1 MEDETVAHVLL
12 RCPLWA
18 GIRLAMKEAAGR
30 RWGDLSYLLGGYSKK
45 RELRTGKSADGPME
59 KWAPNLE
66 MVKTTIQF
74 LQQTT
79 RMGDTPLQ
87 GQSEEGQG

>member
-12 RCPLWA
+12 RCPRWTD
-18 GIRLAMKEAAGR
+18 IRLAVKEGAGR
-30 RWGDLSYLLGGYSKK
+30 RWGDLSFLLGGYSKK
-45 RELRTGKSADGPME
+45 RELRTGKPVDGPME

-66 MVKTTIQF
+66 MVKTTIRF

-79 RMGDTPLQ
+79 RMGATSVQ
-87 GQSEEGQG
+87 GQGEEGQG